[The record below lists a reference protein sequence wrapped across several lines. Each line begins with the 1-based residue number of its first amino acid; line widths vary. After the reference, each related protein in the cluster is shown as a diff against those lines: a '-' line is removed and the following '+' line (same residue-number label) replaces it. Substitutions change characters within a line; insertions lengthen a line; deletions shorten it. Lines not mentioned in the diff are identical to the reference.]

1 MAIMTES
8 GRFLGRYSPE
18 QAATEVRVRR
28 MNAASWEE
36 TTKGWEVRLQHH
48 PAIQRVVKNHWGLL
62 RDYHEAVSRDYA
74 AGDGTENVDRFRMS
88 MIDEDSIHFVTPQER
103 TKLRTPMRMV
113 RESVTHTPETPLP
126 SSRGWAKHVRK
137 EKSASRT

>member
-1 MAIMTES
+1 MAIMTET
-8 GRFLGRYSPE
+8 GRLFGRYSPE

-36 TTKGWEVRLQHH
+36 TTKGWEQKLQHH
-48 PAIQRVVKNHWGLL
+48 PAIQRTVKAHWGLL

-74 AGDGTENVDRFRMS
+74 AGNGTENADKFRML
-88 MIDEDSIHFVTPQER
+88 MIDETSIYYVTPGER
-103 TKLRTPMRMV
+103 SKLRTPMKMV

-126 SSRGWAKHVRK
+126 PSRGWAKHVRR
-137 EKSASRT
+137 EKSANHT